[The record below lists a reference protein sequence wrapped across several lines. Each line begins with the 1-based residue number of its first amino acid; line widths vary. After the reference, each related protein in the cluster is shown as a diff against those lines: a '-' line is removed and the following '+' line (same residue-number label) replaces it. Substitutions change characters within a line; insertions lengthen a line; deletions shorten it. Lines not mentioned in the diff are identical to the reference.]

1 MSNPNVT
8 KKKAAKLLRRYDK
21 LRTELRVLEHDLA
34 IACADYGRTI
44 GVWGLS
50 KDHLRIQL
58 MREQEKAA

>member
-8 KKKAAKLLRRYDK
+8 KKKPAKLLPRYDK

-34 IACADYGRTI
+34 TACADYGRTI

>member
-34 IACADYGRTI
+34 IACTDYGRTI

-58 MREQEKAA
+58 MREQDKAA

>member
-8 KKKAAKLLRRYDK
+8 KKKAVAMLRRYDK
-21 LRTELRVLEHDLA
+21 LRTELRILEHDLA
-34 IACADYGRTI
+34 RACADYGRSI
-44 GVWGLS
+44 GVYGLS